1 MFSCLELKDI
11 KTCYIKQG
19 SHLENVTVL
28 AQLVALKKRAIKNKQ
43 GTKDMPFFAC
53 ALRLLLAAIGQF
65 DMTKKRL

>member
-19 SHLENVTVL
+19 SHLENVTML
-28 AQLVALKKRAIKNKQ
+28 AQLVALKKEPLRTSY
-43 GTKDMPFFAC
+43 GTKEMPFFAC